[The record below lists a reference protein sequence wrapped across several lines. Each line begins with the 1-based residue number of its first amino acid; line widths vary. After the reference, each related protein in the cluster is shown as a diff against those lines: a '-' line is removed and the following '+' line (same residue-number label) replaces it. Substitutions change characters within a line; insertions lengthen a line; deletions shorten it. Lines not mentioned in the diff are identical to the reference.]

1 LGGLQFEIF
10 MPIDLNCD
18 LGESYG
24 KMTSRYD
31 DIIMP
36 YLSSCNIACGF
47 HSGDPMTIERTIK
60 MALRHD
66 VAIGAHPSF
75 PDLQGFGRRV
85 MYIPP
90 TELTAIIR
98 YQIAALKGMTEALG
112 GTLHHIKPHGALYNF
127 AAKNEEAAQAII
139 DATASIDP
147 QLILYG
153 LPNSFL
159 EKKAKKAGLSFA
171 KEAFA
176 DRRYEPDGSLRA
188 RTYEGAVIEQ
198 ESEVLTQVKMLVSE
212 KQVKTHDGK
221 IIPLE
226 ADTICL
232 HSDTQ
237 NAANLA
243 RQIHKMLTSNG
254 IKIHHIKRV

>member
-1 LGGLQFEIF
+1 MDHRLST
-10 MPIDLNCD
+10 IDLNCD

-24 KMTSRYD
+24 KMTSQYD
-31 DIIMP
+31 EIIMP

-60 MALRHD
+60 MATKHD

-85 MYIPP
+85 MHIPQA
-90 TELTAIIR
+90 ELTAIIR

-112 GTLHHIKPHGALYNF
+112 DTLHHVKPHGALYNF
-127 AAKNEEAAQAII
+127 AAKNEAAAQAII
-139 DATASIDP
+139 DAVKSIDEK
-147 QLILYG
+147 LVVYG
-153 LPNSFL
+153 LSGSFL
-159 EKKAKKAGLSFA
+159 EKKANQVGLPFS

-176 DRRYEPDGSLRA
+176 DRRYERDGSLRA
-188 RTYEGAVIEQ
+188 RTHTGAVIDRED
-198 ESEVLTQVKMLVSE
+198 EVLAQVKMIVIE
-212 KQVKTHDGK
+212 KQVNTHDGEL
-221 IIPLE
+221 IPLE

-237 NAANLA
+237 GAANLA
-243 RQIHKMLTSNG
+243 HQIHEILIAHG
-254 IKIHHIKRV
+254 IKIHSTKRS

>member
-1 LGGLQFEIF
+1 MVLKAKQIPRRGAEC
-10 MPIDLNCD
+10 CD

-24 KMTSRYD
+24 KMTSQYD
-31 DIIMP
+31 EIIMP

-47 HSGDPMTIERTIK
+47 HSGDPATIEHTIK
-60 MALRHD
+60 MALQHN

-85 MYIPP
+85 MHIPQA
-90 TELTAIIR
+90 ELRAIIC

-112 GTLHHIKPHGALYNF
+112 GTLHHVKPHGALYNF
-127 AAKNEEAAQAII
+127 AAKNEETAQALI
-139 DATASIDP
+139 DATVSIDKR
-147 QLILYG
+147 LIVYG

-159 EKKAKKAGLSFA
+159 EKKAKKAGLLFA

-176 DRRYEPDGSLRA
+176 DRRYEADGSLRA
-188 RTYEGAVIEQ
+188 RTHEDAVIEQ
-198 ESEVLTQVKMLVSE
+198 ESEVLAQVKMLVKE

-226 ADTICL
+226 AETICL

-237 NAANLA
+237 GAANLA
-243 RQIHKMLTSNG
+243 RQIHQMLTSNG
-254 IKIHHIKRV
+254 IKIHHIKRI

>member
-1 LGGLQFEIF
+1 
-10 MPIDLNCD
+10 MHIDLNCD

-24 KMTSRYD
+24 KMTSQYD
-31 DIIMP
+31 EIIMP

-47 HSGDPMTIERTIK
+47 HSGDPMTMEHTVE
-60 MALRHD
+60 MAMQHGA
-66 VAIGAHPSF
+66 AIGAHPSF

-85 MYIPP
+85 MHIPQA
-90 TELTAIIR
+90 ELTAIIR

-112 GTLHHIKPHGALYNF
+112 GTLHHVKPHGALYNF
-127 AAKNEEAAQAII
+127 AAKNEAAAQAVINAVKSI
-139 DATASIDP
+139 DAK
-147 QLILYG
+147 LIIYG

-159 EKKAKKAGLSFA
+159 EKKATQADLPFA

-176 DRRYEPDGSLRA
+176 DRRYERDGSLRT
-188 RTYEGAVIEQ
+188 RTHEDAVIEQ
-198 ESEVLTQVKMLVSE
+198 ENEVLAQVKMMVSE
-212 KQVKTHDGK
+212 KQVSTHDGE

-237 NAANLA
+237 GAAHLA
-243 RQIHKMLTSNG
+243 RQIYEMLTSNG
-254 IKIHHIKRV
+254 IKIHPVKRS

>member
-1 LGGLQFEIF
+1 
-10 MPIDLNCD
+10 
-18 LGESYG
+18 
-24 KMTSRYD
+24 MTSQYD
-31 DIIMP
+31 EIIMP

-47 HSGDPMTIERTIK
+47 HSGDPITIERTTQ

-85 MYIPP
+85 MHIPQA
-90 TELTAIIR
+90 ELTAIVR

-112 GTLHHIKPHGALYNF
+112 GTLNHVKPHGALYNF
-127 AAKNEEAAQAII
+127 AAKNDAAAQAIV
-139 DATASIDP
+139 DAIKSIDEK
-147 QLILYG
+147 LIVYG

-159 EKKAKKAGLSFA
+159 QKKAKEADLYFG

-176 DRRYEPDGSLRA
+176 DRRYERDGSLRA
-188 RTYEGAVIEQ
+188 RTNEGAVIE
-198 ESEVLTQVKMLVSE
+198 EEDEVLAQVKMMVKE
-212 KQVKTHDGK
+212 KQVKTHDGE

-237 NAANLA
+237 GAANLA
-243 RQIHKMLTSNG
+243 RQIHEMLTSNG
-254 IKIHHIKRV
+254 IKIHSIKRL

>member
-1 LGGLQFEIF
+1 
-10 MPIDLNCD
+10 MDLNCD

-24 KMTSRYD
+24 KMTSQYD
-31 DIIMP
+31 EIIMP

-47 HSGDPMTIERTIK
+47 HSGDPMTIERTIQ
-60 MALRHD
+60 MALQQD

-85 MYIPP
+85 MHIPP
-90 TELTAIIR
+90 AELTAIIR

-112 GTLHHIKPHGALYNF
+112 GRLHHVKPHGALYNF
-127 AAKNEEAAQAII
+127 AAKNEAAAQAVI
-139 DATASIDP
+139 DAIKSIDE
-147 QLILYG
+147 QLIVYG

-159 EKKAKKAGLSFA
+159 EEKAKQANLIFA

-176 DRRYEPDGSLRA
+176 DRRYERDGSLRA
-188 RTYEGAVIEQ
+188 RTHEGAVIEQ
-198 ESEVLTQVKMLVSE
+198 ENEVLAQVKMIVE
-212 KQVKTHDGK
+212 KKQIETHDGK

-237 NAANLA
+237 GAARLA
-243 RQIHKMLTSNG
+243 HQIHEMLTSNG
-254 IKIHHIKRV
+254 IKIHPIKPS